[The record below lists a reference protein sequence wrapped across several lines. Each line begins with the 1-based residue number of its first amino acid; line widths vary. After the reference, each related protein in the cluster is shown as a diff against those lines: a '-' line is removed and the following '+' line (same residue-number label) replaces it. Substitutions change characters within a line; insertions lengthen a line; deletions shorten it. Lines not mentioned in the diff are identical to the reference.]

1 MIHSPPFDL
10 SARRVCSPLTRIDP
24 NVGQRTHGQ
33 HILKSPPAEQ
43 HRLKRLFTH
52 SGNTSVHQFV
62 NMSYK
67 ENLEPQS
74 QPRFVFSTR
83 SNQVQQKTAEVRFNN
98 VATSQRRREVTGE
111 HNFIVNPFTLVVQE
125 SKEIE

>member
-1 MIHSPPFDL
+1 
-10 SARRVCSPLTRIDP
+10 
-24 NVGQRTHGQ
+24 
-33 HILKSPPAEQ
+33 
-43 HRLKRLFTH
+43 
-52 SGNTSVHQFV
+52 
-62 NMSYK
+62 MSYK

-98 VATSQRRREVTGE
+98 VATSQRRLEVTGE